1 MAAIIAT
8 INTLPASAPRPRD
21 EELIMIMMIMIVI
34 MIMMIFAG
42 LTAPRPRD
50 EELAGDLPPEPAAR
64 PHQPHPDTRQVMMMM
79 TVMMMMMMMMILDRR
94 KMKPCQFNPL
104 CLCSNSGMWRC
115 LVRKYWLRASAN
127 IEPDWQNQAFIV
139 FNKPPLHLV
148 VKLF

>member
-8 INTLPASAPRPRD
+8 INTPPASAPNRD
-21 EELIMIMMIMIVI
+21 EELIMMMIMMIMIVIMI

-79 TVMMMMMMMMILDRR
+79 MTMIMMMMILDRR

-104 CLCSNSGMWRC
+104 CLCSNSGM
-115 LVRKYWLRASAN
+115 
-127 IEPDWQNQAFIV
+127 
-139 FNKPPLHLV
+139 
-148 VKLF
+148 